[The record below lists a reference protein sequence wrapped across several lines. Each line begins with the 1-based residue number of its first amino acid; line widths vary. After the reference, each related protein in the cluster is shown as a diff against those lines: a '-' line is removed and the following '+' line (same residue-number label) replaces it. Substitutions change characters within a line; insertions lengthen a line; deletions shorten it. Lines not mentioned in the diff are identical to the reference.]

1 MILTAPMEVLL
12 HQSTN
17 HGDIFGQGNLRTMK
31 RILVVDYDAIT
42 LQLTERF
49 LSNFGYEVEAVCTSK
64 LALDKLN
71 SPNYDLIISEIDM
84 PGLNGFDLIKLMHKC
99 QINVPLVFLTS
110 RDDRTTIEEARHAG
124 IDRVI
129 SKKNDYINLPHIIDN
144 LLYQEHKIAV

>member
-1 MILTAPMEVLL
+1 MILTPRMECFL
-12 HQSTN
+12 QSQACRPDT
-17 HGDIFGQGNLRTMK
+17 FGQGKFIDMK
-31 RILVVDYDAIT
+31 RILVVDNDEIT
-42 LQLTERF
+42 LELTERF
-49 LSNFGYEVEAVCTSK
+49 LSNFGYEVEAVSTSK

-71 SPNYDLIISEIDM
+71 RPTYDLIVSEIDM
-84 PGLNGFDLIKLMHKC
+84 PGLNGFDLIKLMQKC

-144 LLYQEHKIAV
+144 LLYRDYKVAV